1 MDRIRGYS
9 GPQFEERRHLVLQ
22 PFDRGRNCFECGQL
36 GHIARDC
43 FQRVSRGFGGRVGAF
58 LGRDFSHGWVNPVP
72 PGIHLVPGH
81 GREPGYFVRDNGY
94 KVWQPQVAAYNNR
107 GHSHPGFRG
116 GREQESQPSAPSH
129 MRVGE
134 RDRGRGSV
142 WVDGVSRLSD
152 QSSGGEAKKPRSSS
166 GGCET
171 QQPENSKRVDAADA
185 AAKTS
190 SQSSD
195 KGQEGWRDKED
206 QNPVGAGGSAALVEL
221 NREDSDS
228 KQGGGGGSSTAR
240 NAASTALKKDVSK
253 PIKGKSPLG
262 LQDRETRECSN
273 TGVGGSRG
281 GQTRPVLS
289 GGGGGKEEVQVSS
302 ENCEASIETVLS
314 KDTSS
319 LTATAPGRRA
329 SRWDTIRDDNSLDLW
344 SDREQ
349 DNLGSSLQ
357 KLGGVQLSSKDN
369 AGEKKPLTRDDSSP
383 LAHRHMK
390 DGKTKREE
398 SCQNLD
404 DGFSDWVSRGA
415 TSRGNDANWGHDQDK
430 GGGTWQ
436 LQKNVSS
443 GLSNWGVER
452 SDGMDREGDLASD
465 YGSEDGKDRA
475 GTDFRPGKDHS
486 DHFGDRESAHWRFL
500 ENSSVHHPNRSVH
513 GSRGGDN
520 HFWREWENGGHKL
533 HARNPVGGLQQP
545 NQNWDSDQK
554 LPSDCMEQL
563 DGSTTWV
570 TLEHAEESLL
580 NSKMQVSSSPQG
592 VTTCLH
598 NEAQAEVCDLCSLHS
613 TPKDVTV
620 QDGSEGSDLHLET
633 ATHGRGLGHL
643 QPVGGSNLKQPVEED
658 YYHIDERVKRLMQN
672 FSLVLGR
679 EQDTVAVHV
688 EVSVESV
695 PDTAP
700 EAVEEPPVP
709 LTSVGE
715 VDLHRRN
722 MHCWKYPTA
731 GGDWIAIQSERHEA
745 SRASQSEKHVWRKRV
760 LNSGVSLC
768 EGQLSGQPDPRK
780 QARKP
785 EADGFE
791 RRKLELP
798 NWACRKGVE
807 RTKQKLG
814 GSMNKEETVSV
825 SINITNTVV
834 RNEVL
839 AVPEPYGKRETKV
852 KVSGYH
858 SGHTGSNK
866 DSIKLSSV
874 SPHAGH
880 ENEVPSGSCREEA
893 GIVTAVDQNR
903 SSAFQGRSDLHLQEG
918 FWHYLDAAGNEKG
931 PFSVS
936 DLKLMVADGRLL
948 GGVSVFRKSDNV
960 WVPVSSLY
968 PCEHHGG
975 DPVSSGDEPLTS
987 HVHKED
993 SRYSPSEPLPPAV
1006 SPPTSD
1012 PSTNAVVGLPADG
1025 ATTFCPH
1032 LPSLSHD
1039 EYPHFLGYTN
1049 GKLHERVMK
1058 SFRGIYGRFLN
1069 DALESWLSERHP
1081 SKMKQKGWIIDDDQS
1096 RPAYVHR
1103 RSVARVCIPESDE
1116 SDGDMASG
1124 EDLAS
1129 CANLGTE
1136 VDARG
1141 VAVDDVPAIEEEFTK
1156 ETDLGSRGEAE
1167 MDKSPQQSWAGLMS
1181 SLLMRIFCLLC
1192 GDPKSLAAAMSTCKS
1207 WKEYAKRIKESAECV
1222 DLSGLGPH
1230 CSDTML
1236 KSLMGYGVGKLKYVI
1251 LNSCTNVSSEAL
1263 GHLLKACS
1271 SIRVV
1276 EINGCMQLRE
1286 VVALHPQVEWV
1297 SKPLESKRPSSVGRL
1312 SVDNKVKTLKIVGRK
1327 RQNSSRGLEDQSGY
1341 SLDESG
1347 SRDKSTGEEE
1357 STDADPMMI
1366 DSLDSTEKDMA
1377 NRVEHSL
1384 TRELKRVK
1392 VGSVRKVVR
1401 TVLPNGCNNYK
1412 TQELTNGAEEGLHV
1426 KKKGDI
1432 DPVNCKMKALHNMTS
1447 NFKASKKHFGNKRAW
1462 DTVNHNG
1469 QIVKR
1474 KVSASMKK
1482 RRLEDSGS
1490 RDWETDEDFYDR
1502 DQDKERDARPLLRIK
1517 KSHWSE
1523 SEAESSEEDDDV
1535 DEASFEEQEEEETEA
1550 SGSDVASESEGVDEA
1565 LEDDANED
1573 TESDEGQHGLQEQGS
1588 SRDWWGARMTK
1599 AAMVPPVT
1607 RKYEVIEE
1615 YRIVEDKERVE
1626 QKMKVHMPDD
1636 YEDKFRAAK
1645 EKRGDQYAHL
1655 DIPDLKKF
1663 RPRKRLDEE
1672 VLEQEVYG
1680 IDPFTYNMLLNT
1692 MPADTPEFT
1701 EKHKQLFIEERL
1713 LRVLNKKVSEFTG
1726 SGRAPMEYPLE
1737 KVVAQIL
1744 KDSHGNQA
1752 LQSFCSGLL
1761 KNMQSR
1767 RPSDKYVAYRKGL
1780 GVVCNKQEGFH
1791 EGDFVVEFFGEV
1803 YPPWRWY
1810 EKQDG
1815 IRSLQKKDK
1824 DPAPEFYNIVFER
1837 PKGDALG
1844 YDVLVI
1850 DAMHKANFASRLCHS
1865 CRPNCEAK
1873 VTAVKGNYMIGVY
1886 TLRKI
1891 EFGEELTFDYCCI
1904 TESKDEHDS
1913 SVCLCGSQGCKGS
1926 YLCYTGPGA
1935 YDEVLKEYH
1944 GLLDRHN
1951 LLLQACTS
1959 GRVTQRESE
1968 DLKQAGLGTCLL
1980 HGLPDWV
1987 IKYAAGVVAYL
1998 NFERQRLP
2006 DELMKAEM
2014 LKHTGI
2020 ELDRQDVEVQADGV
2034 YNQRLQ
2040 NLAITLDKVR
2050 YILTKL
2056 YGQASMAPA
2065 PLRMLKPLEL
2075 VDSIWKGKK
2084 SIVAELLQCMA
2095 VHAPEGL
2102 QVLTRQIREHDP
2114 SQKGD
2119 IEGNLRKSL
2128 LWLRDTLRQ
2137 VPATCV
2143 GRHDAAA
2150 DLIHLYAYTKYFFT
2164 SHDYEVVESPPLLIH
2179 SCDLGPKHVGPPVY
2193 KWSKQYNKN
2202 YVWGQ
2207 LISWFSQTSIDP
2219 GGSLVHNCR
2228 GCLML
2233 PDISSCYAKTPQHD
2247 FRRGYSD
2254 KDRKKMIAHMEN
2266 QPQKKW
2272 TPKYTPELW
2281 NFRSDRCLYGS
2292 PMMDAVVSKSKLNKE
2307 CMEWL
2312 KSRDT
2317 VFHGPW
2323 DDGP

>member
-152 QSSGGEAKKPRSSS
+152 QSSEGEAKKPRSSS

-195 KGQEGWRDKED
+195 KGQEGLRDKED

-228 KQGGGGGSSTAR
+228 KQGGGGGNSTVKV
-240 NAASTALKKDVSK
+240 AASTALKKDVSK
-253 PIKGKSPLG
+253 SIKGKSSLG

-281 GQTRPVLS
+281 GQTRPVHS

-302 ENCEASIETVLS
+302 ENCEATTETVLS

-319 LTATAPGRRA
+319 LAATAPGRRA
-329 SRWDTIRDDNSLDLW
+329 SRWDTVRDDNNLDLW

-357 KLGGVQLSSKDN
+357 KLGRVQLSSKDN
-369 AGEKKPLTRDDSSP
+369 AGEKKPLIRDDSSP

-415 TSRGNDANWGHDQDK
+415 TSRGKDANWGHDRDK

-475 GTDFRPGKDHS
+475 GTDFHSGKDHS
-486 DHFGDRESAHWRFL
+486 DHFGVRESAHWRFP
-500 ENSSVHHPNRSVH
+500 ENGSVHHRNRSVH

-520 HFWREWENGGHKL
+520 HCWREWENGGHKL
-533 HARNPVGGLQQP
+533 HAHNPVGGLQQP
-545 NQNWDSDQK
+545 NQSWDSDQK
-554 LPSDCMEQL
+554 VESPYPDSHDARSHSQNNQ
-563 DGSTTWV
+563 GTT
-570 TLEHAEESLL
+570 
-580 NSKMQVSSSPQG
+580 NSSSSQIPGEQSNM
-592 VTTCLH
+592 LMD
-598 NEAQAEVCDLCSLHS
+598 ASLIS
-613 TPKDVTV
+613 TSHPSSR
-620 QDGSEGSDLHLET
+620 GLNNLHLET

-643 QPVGGSNLKQPVEED
+643 QPVGGSNLKEPVEED

-700 EAVEEPPVP
+700 EAVEEPPIP

-768 EGQLSGQPDPRK
+768 EGQLSGQADPRK
-780 QARKP
+780 QAHKP

-798 NWACRKGVE
+798 KWACRKEVE

-839 AVPEPYGKRETKV
+839 VVPEPYGKRESKV
-852 KVSGYH
+852 KASGYH
-858 SGHTGSNK
+858 SGHTGSKK

-874 SPHAGH
+874 SPHASH

-918 FWHYLDAAGNEKG
+918 LWHYLDAAGNEKG

-936 DLKLMVADGRLL
+936 DLKLMVADRRLL

-1012 PSTNAVVGLPADG
+1012 PSTSAVVGLPADG
-1025 ATTFCPH
+1025 STTFCPH
-1032 LPSLSHD
+1032 LPSLFHD

-1069 DALESWLSERHP
+1069 DALESWLSERRP

-1141 VAVDDVPAIEEEFTK
+1141 VTVDDVPAIEEEFMK
-1156 ETDLGSRGEAE
+1156 ETDLGGRGEAE
-1167 MDKSPQQSWAGLMS
+1167 TDKSPQQSWAGLMS

-1236 KSLMGYGVGKLKYVI
+1236 KSLMGYGAGKLNYVI

-1297 SKPLESKRPSSVGRL
+1297 SKPLESKSPSTRPSSVGRL

-1432 DPVNCKMKALHNMTS
+1432 DPINCKMKALHNMTS

-1462 DTVNHNG
+1462 DTVTRNG

-1550 SGSDVASESEGVDEA
+1550 SGSDVASESEGADEA

-1767 RPSDKYVAYRKGL
+1767 PSDKYVAYRKGL

-1891 EFGEELTFDYCCI
+1891 EFGEELTFDYCCV

-2164 SHDYEVVESPPLLIH
+2164 SHDYEVVESPSLLIH
-2179 SCDLGPKHVGPPVY
+2179 SCDLGPKHVGPLVY

-2266 QPQKKW
+2266 RPQKKW

>member
-58 LGRDFSHGWVNPVP
+58 LGRDFSHGWVNPIP

-81 GREPGYFVRDNGY
+81 GREPGYFVRDNSY

-166 GGCET
+166 SAGCET
-171 QQPENSKRVDAADA
+171 QQPENLKRVDAVDA

-195 KGQEGWRDKED
+195 KGQE
-206 QNPVGAGGSAALVEL
+206 
-221 NREDSDS
+221 
-228 KQGGGGGSSTAR
+228 
-240 NAASTALKKDVSK
+240 
-253 PIKGKSPLG
+253 G

-302 ENCEASIETVLS
+302 ENCEATTETVLS

-329 SRWDTIRDDNSLDLW
+329 SRWDTVRDDNNLDLW

-369 AGEKKPLTRDDSSP
+369 AGEKKPLMRDDSSP

-390 DGKTKREE
+390 DGKAKREE

-430 GGGTWQ
+430 GGGTRQ

-500 ENSSVHHPNRSVH
+500 ENGSVHHPNRSVH

-520 HFWREWENGGHKL
+520 HFWRECENDGHKL
-533 HARNPVGGLQQP
+533 HAHNSVGGLQQP
-545 NQNWDSDQK
+545 NQSWDSDQK
-554 LPSDCMEQL
+554 VESPYPDSHDARSHSQNNQGTTNSSSSQIPGELSIMLMDASLISTSHPSSR
-563 DGSTTWV
+563 G
-570 TLEHAEESLL
+570 L
-580 NSKMQVSSSPQG
+580 NSS
-592 VTTCLH
+592 C
-598 NEAQAEVCDLCSLHS
+598 
-613 TPKDVTV
+613 
-620 QDGSEGSDLHLET
+620 
-633 ATHGRGLGHL
+633 L
-643 QPVGGSNLKQPVEED
+643 QPLEKEEQRESGPQRGGSNLKQPVEED

-679 EQDTVAVHV
+679 EQDTVAGGSSIYQPSSLDVLHPTVHV

-745 SRASQSEKHVWRKRV
+745 SRASQSERHVWRKRV

-768 EGQLSGQPDPRK
+768 EAQLSGQPDPRK

-785 EADGFE
+785 EANGFE
-791 RRKLELP
+791 LRKLELP
-798 NWACRKGVE
+798 NWACSKGVE

-839 AVPEPYGKRETKV
+839 VVPEPYGKRETKV

-858 SGHTGSNK
+858 SGHTGSKK

-874 SPHAGH
+874 SPHASH

-918 FWHYLDAAGNEKG
+918 LWHYLDAAGNEKG

-936 DLKLMVADGRLL
+936 DLKLMVADRRLL

-1025 ATTFCPH
+1025 ATTFCPR
-1032 LPSLSHD
+1032 LPSLFHD

-1081 SKMKQKGWIIDDDQS
+1081 SKMKQKGWVIDDDQS

-1141 VAVDDVPAIEEEFTK
+1141 VTVDDVPAIEEEFTK

-1230 CSDTML
+1230 CSDTVL
-1236 KSLMGYGVGKLKYVI
+1236 KSLMGYGAGKLNYVI

-1297 SKPLESKRPSSVGRL
+1297 SKPLESKSPSTRPSSVGRL
-1312 SVDNKVKTLKIVGRK
+1312 SVYNKVKTLKIVGRK

-1401 TVLPNGCNNYK
+1401 TVLPNGNLLSRTGQMDFSTVQRRLKMGVYAGK
-1412 TQELTNGAEEGLHV
+1412 DGV
-1426 KKKGDI
+1426 K
-1432 DPVNCKMKALHNMTS
+1432 A
-1447 NFKASKKHFGNKRAW
+1447 FKDDLMQPLRSAFRYSSYLEKHFGNKRAW
-1462 DTVNHNG
+1462 DTVTRNG

-1502 DQDKERDARPLLRIK
+1502 DRDKERDARPLLRIK

-1626 QKMKVHMPDD
+1626 QKMKVYMPDD

-1744 KDSHGNQA
+1744 KDSHGNQP

-1891 EFGEELTFDYCCI
+1891 EFGEELTFDYCCV

-2006 DELMKAEM
+2006 DELMKAEV

-2179 SCDLGPKHVGPPVY
+2179 SCDLGPKHVGPPGY

-2266 QPQKKW
+2266 RPQKKW

-2312 KSRDT
+2312 KTRDT